1 MSITPKLTCRFA
13 CNNCQNDT
21 SLKKIY
27 FKTYMDSHTNSSQR
41 NFKKKKILVL
51 RLLDFM
57 SY

>member
-21 SLKKIY
+21 SLKKEIY

-41 NFKKKKILVL
+41 NFKKEKNIGTQVT
-51 RLLDFM
+51 
-57 SY
+57 